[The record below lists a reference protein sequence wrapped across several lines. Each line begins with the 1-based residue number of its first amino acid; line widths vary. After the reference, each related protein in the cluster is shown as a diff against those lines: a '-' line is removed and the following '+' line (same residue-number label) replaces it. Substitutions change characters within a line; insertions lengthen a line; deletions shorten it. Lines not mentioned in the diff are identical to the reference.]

1 MMNNMLKRS
10 IFSAATV
17 VLLLSAVFGTGCEK
31 WIEPEAKQYIVPE
44 HTEAHKQN
52 IRDYLASPHRIMF
65 GWYASP
71 SAWSGKTTGTS
82 KKGSLMGLPDSI
94 DHVCLWLTM
103 GNVTDAQVEDL
114 KDFHALGHTTAMC
127 WTPANIGQNFTPEG
141 EDPATFWG
149 YAEGTEESYI
159 AAAEKYAM
167 AIVDTV
173 RKYGLGGF
181 ESDNESQGTL
191 ISMSRPE
198 RFAAFARVL
207 IREFEKDGNIFAIDI
222 PGSSGWLSYY
232 QMLTDDVLEG
242 IKYLAWQTY
251 DFNTYSQIHN
261 FLEGY
266 SGASSVYGCKPHMY
280 ETVLTKSILC
290 TTFERG
296 NNDKDKFL
304 AQININYT
312 SPSTGLQ
319 PLGYGAYHMEQ
330 DFDSDYGYD
339 YPTVRRGISLLN
351 PPIYE

>member
-1 MMNNMLKRS
+1 MNNMLKRV
-10 IFSAATV
+10 FLSAATA
-17 VLLLSAVFGTGCEK
+17 VLLLSAMFAGCEK
-31 WIEPEAKQYIVPE
+31 WTEPQAKQYIKPE
-44 HTEAHKQN
+44 HTEAQKQN
-52 IRDYLASPHRIMF
+52 IKDYLASPHRIMF

-127 WTPANIGQNFTPEG
+127 WTPANIGQNYTPEG
-141 EDPATFWG
+141 ENAAEFWG
-149 YAEGTEESYI
+149 YADGTEESYV

-181 ESDNESQGTL
+181 ESDMENTGTL
-191 ISMSRPE
+191 INFNRPD
-198 RFAAFARVL
+198 RYNAFCRVL
-207 IREFEKDGNIFAIDI
+207 INEFKKDGNIFAVDI
-222 PGSSGWLSYY
+222 PGGTGWLSYY
-232 QMLTDDVLEG
+232 DILADDVIEE
-242 IKYLAWQTY
+242 IRYFAWQTY
-251 DFNTYSQIHN
+251 DFNSFSQINN
-261 FLEGY
+261 FFEG
-266 SGASSVYGCKPHMY
+266 SGGVRARKPHMY
-280 ETVLTKSILC
+280 DTVLAKSILC

-296 NNDKDKFL
+296 NTDKNKFL
-304 AQININYT
+304 AQINVDYA
-312 SPSTGLQ
+312 SPSTGIK